1 MANTRFAVRFPC
13 VTLPENLGGRR
24 ALVFMSAKPKGADE
38 KLVLAT
44 CMDVLGRMHGNVPFS
59 MDAIRYAA
67 ETAAVTLI
75 EVVGEGGAQVPM
87 GGLVGMDGR
96 PLKS

>member
-1 MANTRFAVRFPC
+1 MANDRFVVRFPC

-38 KLVLAT
+38 RLVLAT
-44 CMDVLGRMHGNVPFS
+44 CMDILGRMHGNVPFS
-59 MDAIRYAA
+59 MDAIKYAA
-67 ETAAVTLI
+67 ETAAVTLVEMQGSI
-75 EVVGEGGAQVPM
+75 AAPM
-87 GGLVGMDGR
+87 AGLVGMDGR